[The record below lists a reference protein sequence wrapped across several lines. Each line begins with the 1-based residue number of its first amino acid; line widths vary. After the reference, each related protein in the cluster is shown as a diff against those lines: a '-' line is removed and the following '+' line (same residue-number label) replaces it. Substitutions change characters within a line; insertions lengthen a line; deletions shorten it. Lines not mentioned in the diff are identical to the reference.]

1 MTFLDDTRTSYDAFA
16 SVYADFV
23 RHELDEF
30 PLGRALLSHFAELV
44 RTGGGG
50 PVVEVG
56 CGPGRIAAH
65 VAALGLDVFGID
77 LSPAMVEIARREHPT
92 LRFEV
97 GTMTALQLE
106 DESVAGVLAWYSII
120 HTPPDRLP
128 GVFAELARVLRPGG
142 HLLLAFQVGDEPRL
156 ATEILDHQVTLIF
169 HRNRVDGVA
178 DLAAGAGLEIVART
192 LQEQQPGERTPQ
204 GFVLARRPY

>member
-16 SVYADFV
+16 PAYTDFV

-30 PLGRALLSHFAELV
+30 PLGRALLGHFAELV
-44 RTGGGG
+44 RSGGGG

-56 CGPGRIAAH
+56 CGPGRMAAH
-65 VAALGLDVFGID
+65 LAGLGLDVFGID
-77 LSPAMVEIARREHPT
+77 LSPAMVEIARREHPA

-97 GTMTALQLE
+97 GTMTALRLA

-128 GVFAELARVLRPGG
+128 GVLAELARVLRPGG
-142 HLLLAFQVGDEPRL
+142 RLLLAFQVGDEPRHV
-156 ATEILDHQVTLIF
+156 TEILDHQVTLTF
-169 HRNRVDGVA
+169 HRNRVDDVA
-178 DLAAGAGLEIVART
+178 DLASRAGLEIVART
-192 LQEQQPGERTPQ
+192 LQERQPGERTPQ
-204 GFVLARRPY
+204 GFVLSRKP